1 MAVDLDAGIRQVA
14 EQKEVWA
21 SLSPKEKLAI
31 IDVLMDRLK
40 VFSEELHEASM
51 EKRDEPEDVVLDRA
65 GLSEKDD
72 KAPKEGGFSH
82 LDPKMRQAVQT
93 ASAAAHWMHSSMV
106 R

>member
-1 MAVDLDAGIRQVA
+1 MVEVDLDTGIRQVA
-14 EQKEVWA
+14 ANKEAWA

-51 EKRDEPEDVVLDRA
+51 EKRDEPEDVALERA
-65 GLSEKDD
+65 GINEKDD

-82 LDPKMRQAVQT
+82 LDPKTRQAVET

-106 R
+106 